1 MKRGKIRPIAVCI
14 IIEGGNILVQ
24 EGFDHV
30 KNEVFYRPLGGKI
43 KFGELGSMTVVR
55 ELFEEIEAELQD
67 IRYLGTLESI
77 FTYNGDDGHEIVLIF
92 SGKIINLNFL
102 SDQPIMRYESDGEP
116 IKAVW
121 LPLKTFIEYDRN
133 FHNDR
138 KPLLYPDGLTNII
151 KNFYG

>member
-14 IIEGGNILVQ
+14 VIEGGNILVQ

-55 ELFEEIEAELQD
+55 ELFEEIEAELHD

-92 SGKIINLNFL
+92 SGKIINLNLFP
-102 SDQPIMRYESDGEP
+102 DQTIMRYESDGEP

-121 LPLKTFIEYDRN
+121 LPLTTFIEYDRN
-133 FHNDR
+133 FHNNR